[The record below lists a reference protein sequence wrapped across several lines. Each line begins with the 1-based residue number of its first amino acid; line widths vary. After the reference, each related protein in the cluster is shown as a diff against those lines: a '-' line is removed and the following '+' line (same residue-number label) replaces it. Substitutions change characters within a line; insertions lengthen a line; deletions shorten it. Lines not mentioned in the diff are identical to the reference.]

1 MQRVKKR
8 LGVGLLSLMGM
19 ACTDADIE
27 WSGFQSVDPQGW
39 SLDSTLVLNVEPE
52 EVNRGYALE
61 MAVRHTVD
69 YPYSNLF
76 VFRNIILE
84 QDTLYSDTLELS
96 LADEYG
102 EWNGKGSGLVREM
115 VFPYRQNLLR
125 FEESGAY
132 RFTFA
137 HGMRDTQL
145 TGIERIGL
153 RLIRIEE
160 DSTHRP

>member
-1 MQRVKKR
+1 MRRVSRR
-8 LGVGLLSLMGM
+8 LGVGLAFLLWVG
-19 ACTDADIE
+19 CTDADIA
-27 WSGFQSVDPQGW
+27 WSGFQPVDPQGW
-39 SLDSTLVLNVEPE
+39 SLDSTLVLDVEPE
-52 EVNRGYALE
+52 EANRGYALE
-61 MAVRHTVD
+61 MAVHHTVD

-76 VFRNIILE
+76 LFRNIVLE

-102 EWNGKGSGLVREM
+102 EWHGKGSGMVREM

-132 RFTFA
+132 HFTFA